1 MAKEPRFFIIAGPNG
16 AGKSTLCSA
25 LVPKDVQIFNGD
37 LVFEQL
43 CKQYPHIDPE
53 RLKGGVPMALE
64 KARDIAI
71 SEESDFAFE
80 TNFSSDLTMDLA
92 KQFKEKGYTIN
103 LIYVGLDNTIIAE
116 SRVKTRVKLGGHDIP
131 SETINFNF
139 DEGIKRVQN
148 NLAFFDTSMFFNTV
162 PTLGMVASCDQR
174 TQGFKLFD
182 KSITWFN
189 RHFKATLESL
199 NPNKG
204 IKQSQNPIVRQRE
217 IKHRKR
223 GKGLR

>member
-1 MAKEPRFFIIAGPNG
+1 MAEEPRFFIIAGPNG
-16 AGKSTLCSA
+16 AGKSTLGSA

-43 CKQYPHIDPE
+43 CKQYPNIDPE

-64 KARDIAI
+64 KARDTAI
-71 SEESDFAFE
+71 LEESDFAFE
-80 TNFSSDLTMDLA
+80 TNFSSNLTMDLA

-103 LIYVGLDNTIIAE
+103 LIYVGLENTILAE

-139 DEGIKRVQN
+139 NEGIKRVQN

-162 PTLGMVASCDQR
+162 PTLEMVAFCDQR
-174 TQGFKLFD
+174 TQDFKLFG

-199 NPNKG
+199 NPNKE
-204 IKQSQNPIVRQRE
+204 IKQPQNPIVRQSE
-217 IKHRKR
+217 IKRKKR